1 MAGDT
6 LKDSRGRFVNV
17 HRSRL
22 RVTMSIKEAEMA
34 TLNYFKYS
42 IYYIYTHTHSMQTYQ
57 SEKNSRYVALNYTYC
72 CQLQFSGAAH
82 WKQPAIAQQQG
93 QGS

>member
-42 IYYIYTHTHSMQTYQ
+42 IYYIYIHTHTACKPINLKKTLGMWPLIILTAVNCSFLVLLTGNNPQ
-57 SEKNSRYVALNYTYC
+57 
-72 CQLQFSGAAH
+72 
-82 WKQPAIAQQQG
+82 
-93 QGS
+93 